1 MMITDCFNLTKNRL
15 NKCPQEWYMKSYT
28 MEPLDPDHDGMPDD
42 WEKSKGLDSNNA
54 ADGNQ
59 FTLNKSYTNLEVY
72 LNSGT
77 GM

>member
-1 MMITDCFNLTKNRL
+1 MITDCFNLTKNGYD
-15 NKCPQEWYMKSYT
+15 KCPQEWLIKSYT
-28 MEPLDPDHDGMPDD
+28 MAPLVSDHDGIHDA
-42 WEKSKGLDSNNA
+42 WEKSKGLNPNNA